1 MQGHGIGG
9 RGLQT
14 LCAVAVVLL
23 SACAPR
29 PGGETLT
36 VVPEA
41 EAAQSL
47 AITVA
52 STRGRDPQTGT
63 YTDARARALDY
74 ERFTIAIPPD
84 HEASKIEWPN
94 EKPDPR
100 RSFAVTARDPLPGLD
115 IRRSGRAR
123 QDVMVFGPSRPR
135 VW

>member
-14 LCAVAVVLL
+14 LCAVLMVLL

-52 STRGRDPQTGT
+52 STAPICGICSMPRIPTG
-63 YTDARARALDY
+63 
-74 ERFTIAIPPD
+74 
-84 HEASKIEWPN
+84 
-94 EKPDPR
+94 
-100 RSFAVTARDPLPGLD
+100 
-115 IRRSGRAR
+115 
-123 QDVMVFGPSRPR
+123 
-135 VW
+135 